1 MHCTNCGTQIPD
13 GAKFCPNC
21 AQPVDAVPAQPA
33 SKRQKMKKKKGSR
46 LVAVL
51 VAVVGVIIIL
61 AVALGSGNNDSKPT
75 IDAATSAAPAAP
87 VADAQGSLV
96 YEDDLFKA
104 SLVRFEDPSLA
115 GVSVDGLLYIYFNI
129 ENKSDHELMITLQD
143 VSLNHY
149 SVGYSLGTPIVVTPG
164 NKSMQP
170 VSVSNSEAGGLKAAD
185 ITNCQFKFYVMDNA
199 SGSVLETTKL
209 ISVSTK

>member
-21 AQPVDAVPAQPA
+21 AQPVAAVPAQPA
-33 SKRQKMKKKKGSR
+33 SKKQKKKKKGSR

-51 VAVVGVIIIL
+51 VAVVGVVIIL
-61 AVALGSGNNDSKPT
+61 AIALGSGDNNSKPT
-75 IDAATSAAPAAP
+75 TDAATSAAPAA
-87 VADAQGSLV
+87 DAQGSPV

-104 SLVRFEDPSLA
+104 SLVKFEDPSLA

-164 NKSMQP
+164 NKSLQP
-170 VSVSNSEAGGLKAAD
+170 VSVSNANTGGLKAAD
-185 ITNCQFKFYVMDNA
+185 IANCQFKFFVMDNA